1 MLKKASGRM
10 YIMRVCKYYGLSLE
24 QLDLLFESLIMSIFT
39 FAIELWGCAYE
50 SKYLNQIDKFIKR
63 AHRNGY
69 ISKRELIV
77 EIRDKRDKKLW
88 KKITLSDDNA
98 LLELL
103 PRKRDKILRPR
114 GHDFDLPLVR
124 TERYKRSFV
133 SRCLFNFI

>member
-1 MLKKASGRM
+1 
-10 YIMRVCKYYGLSLE
+10 MRVCKYYGLSLE
-24 QLDLLFESLIMSIFT
+24 QLDLLFDSLIMSIFT

-50 SKYLNQIDKFIKR
+50 SKYLNRIDKFIKR

-69 ISKRELIV
+69 ISKRKLIK

-88 KKITLSDDNA
+88 RKITLSDDNA

-103 PRKRDKILRPR
+103 PRKRDKIHRPR

-124 TERYKRSFV
+124 TEGYKRSFV
-133 SRCLFNFI
+133 NRCLFNFI